1 MSQYIKKVGVTP
13 VRGDGYIIDSFF
25 TNDDKERNAPSLNA
39 VEKRADNNLLF
50 SSVFSNFTDTG
61 YSINGWSINPSSE
74 YMGDMPAAF
83 LSVTGLY
90 IPEYY
95 KGKLTSPH
103 FMMNNPVKSLDYNKS
118 YSLTVLYRTGA
129 NPDMLTD
136 PVVGKLENITND
148 PEGVHGAIFDNT
160 LKVEVDFTAENGRLV
175 FKLENLTS
183 SILHIQAIK
192 YEQGSSATEFN
203 LIGKDQGIV
212 DSINSIVSRRTGG
225 STSIAVQ
232 SFATPSTTFYPGRE
246 ATIQGVVPIEG
257 YTPRGVLAVKQ
268 VVSGS
273 DYLDVLSWWVG
284 IDPEDN
290 QRKVFVRF
298 RNSRNV
304 DIAVQLQ
311 CTVLYVKNEDT
322 GTSISIESFSMS
334 QPGTLLHGQ
343 SATCKG
349 MKLKDGYTPKGL
361 LSIEQTPTGSTYLDI
376 LSWWVGIDPEDDQR
390 KIFAKIRNSSDVD
403 ITYTMKWTVLYIR
416 D

>member
-1 MSQYIKKVGVTP
+1 M
-13 VRGDGYIIDSFF
+13 
-25 TNDDKERNAPSLNA
+25 
-39 VEKRADNNLLF
+39 
-50 SSVFSNFTDTG
+50 
-61 YSINGWSINPSSE
+61 
-74 YMGDMPAAF
+74 
-83 LSVTGLY
+83 
-90 IPEYY
+90 
-95 KGKLTSPH
+95 
-103 FMMNNPVKSLDYNKS
+103 
-118 YSLTVLYRTGA
+118 
-129 NPDMLTD
+129 
-136 PVVGKLENITND
+136 
-148 PEGVHGAIFDNT
+148 
-160 LKVEVDFTAENGRLV
+160 
-175 FKLENLTS
+175 
-183 SILHIQAIK
+183 
-192 YEQGSSATEFN
+192 
-203 LIGKDQGIV
+203 
-212 DSINSIVSRRTGG
+212 
-225 STSIAVQ
+225 
-232 SFATPSTTFYPGRE
+232 
-246 ATIQGVVPIEG
+246 
-257 YTPRGVLAVKQ
+257 LAVKQ

-334 QPGTLLHGQ
+334 QPGTLSPGQ